1 MKLKLLPGG
10 RGGAAKARERIE
22 EAVPQQHSVRDSGSG
37 TGSGNGQVQSSPDC
51 HVLAPRVKFES

>member
-1 MKLKLLPGG
+1 MKLNLLPGG

-22 EAVPQQHSVRDSGSG
+22 EAMAQQHSVLRDSGSG

-51 HVLAPRVKFES
+51 HVLAPRVKF

>member
-1 MKLKLLPGG
+1 MKLNLLPGG

-22 EAVPQQHSVRDSGSG
+22 EAVAQQHTVRDSG